1 MERLRNIRI
10 STISYMQMQKKLLT
24 LILPGLMAA
33 PAALAQLP
41 VQRVAKSLP
50 VENSL
55 REKITPPQKLR
66 ILEQSNGSLTA
77 DFSCRDAAN
86 ETVFWSENFD
96 NGMDGWTETKGET
109 QEVTW
114 TLKQNSALP
123 FSAIDPEDKQ
133 SLFVDGPYQ
142 IFKREISSLT
152 SPQISIPDN
161 AMLRLW
167 MCFSLNF
174 NDECALE
181 ISISTDGFETS
192 ERLYTTLDETGEK
205 QNQWRAISASL
216 EQYAGQ
222 TAQIRFTYTYGK
234 KENFQTGGYMGSF
247 YIDGITVSGSQPVTE
262 INVMTGEEIEFV
274 DLSAGDPVE
283 WLWTMPGAVPETS
296 TEKNPTVYYTRD
308 GKYDVTLRVKDAA
321 GNEAEVTKPGLVNV
335 TGTEPV
341 ARITPPATFRYAS
354 TRRHMVAPMAKV
366 TFTDGSDGFPTAWDW
381 DITGVCEDNNDHLT
395 ANTESVD
402 VNYWWQHDWDATLT
416 VSNQHGTST
425 ATAPMSAEY
434 YGSVSNLLPGD
445 NLTTFSLEGRGTF
458 PGSNSMGITAY
469 AEKFSKPSVPIVLA
483 GATVF
488 FTKNTTVELIDQIAD
503 VGVHLYTCE
512 NGKPGKKIDSD
523 WWRVFELEISE
534 DPSTV
539 AGTSFEFSSHPVI
552 NDEFFIVVD
561 GIPDITYEADVAF
574 AMASFRGSDGTAW
587 MLKNGE
593 WIEVSSYFPAGANH
607 TSYAIYPYITHSVM
621 SPLPLTT
628 SSTIEVSGNK
638 GTAEYQFFSLM
649 GYETPVC
656 DSDWCRVISEPNGL
670 TLDTLVI
677 EYDEN
682 PSETAD
688 RTAHITL
695 TDGASEYVIT
705 VHQDS
710 RQGGIAEAA
719 ADSSISMQGGILT
732 VNAAEGTQVAV
743 YTAEGTQVAAATGSA
758 VIDLRGMAAGL
769 YIVRAGDTV
778 RKVIL

>member
-1 MERLRNIRI
+1 
-10 STISYMQMQKKLLT
+10 
-24 LILPGLMAA
+24 
-33 PAALAQLP
+33 
-41 VQRVAKSLP
+41 
-50 VENSL
+50 
-55 REKITPPQKLR
+55 
-66 ILEQSNGSLTA
+66 
-77 DFSCRDAAN
+77 
-86 ETVFWSENFD
+86 
-96 NGMDGWTETKGET
+96 
-109 QEVTW
+109 
-114 TLKQNSALP
+114 
-123 FSAIDPEDKQ
+123 
-133 SLFVDGPYQ
+133 
-142 IFKREISSLT
+142 
-152 SPQISIPDN
+152 
-161 AMLRLW
+161 
-167 MCFSLNF
+167 
-174 NDECALE
+174 
-181 ISISTDGFETS
+181 
-192 ERLYTTLDETGEK
+192 
-205 QNQWRAISASL
+205 
-216 EQYAGQ
+216 
-222 TAQIRFTYTYGK
+222 
-234 KENFQTGGYMGSF
+234 
-247 YIDGITVSGSQPVTE
+247 
-262 INVMTGEEIEFV
+262 
-274 DLSAGDPVE
+274 
-283 WLWTMPGAVPETS
+283 
-296 TEKNPTVYYTRD
+296 
-308 GKYDVTLRVKDAA
+308 
-321 GNEAEVTKPGLVNV
+321 
-335 TGTEPV
+335 
-341 ARITPPATFRYAS
+341 
-354 TRRHMVAPMAKV
+354 
-366 TFTDGSDGFPTAWDW
+366 
-381 DITGVCEDNNDHLT
+381 
-395 ANTESVD
+395 
-402 VNYWWQHDWDATLT
+402 
-416 VSNQHGTST
+416 
-425 ATAPMSAEY
+425 
-434 YGSVSNLLPGD
+434 
-445 NLTTFSLEGRGTF
+445 
-458 PGSNSMGITAY
+458 MGITAY

-523 WWRVFELEISE
+523 WWRVFELEISD
-534 DPSTV
+534 DPSTI

-621 SPLPLTT
+621 SPVPLTT
-628 SSTIEVSGNK
+628 PSTIEVSSNK

-705 VHQDS
+705 MHQDS
-710 RQGGIAEAA
+710 SQGGIAEAA

-732 VNAAEGTQVAV
+732 VNAAEGTPVAV
-743 YTAEGTQVAAATGSA
+743 YSAAGTQVAAATGNA